1 MFDNAGKL
9 EDLIILINSAF
20 DTSDENLKSIVDNT
34 TTLTETNKSIGPFI
48 YSNGKPLYS
57 TEEGKQEMIKKIT
70 ESKDEMFKQINEYIK
85 IKNDIDIKIGQ
96 QLNDD

>member
-9 EDLIILINSAF
+9 EDLNILINSAF

-34 TTLTETNKSIGPFI
+34 TKITETGESVGPYI
-48 YSNGKPLYS
+48 DSNGNPLYS

-70 ESKDEMFKQINEYIK
+70 ESKDEMFKKINDYIK
-85 IKNDIDIKIGQ
+85 IKNDIDIKTGQ

>member
-9 EDLIILINSAF
+9 EDLNVLINSAF
-20 DTSDENLKSIVDNT
+20 DISDENLKSIVDNT
-34 TTLTETNKSIGPFI
+34 TTLTETNKSVGPYI
-48 YSNGKPLYS
+48 DSNGNHS

-70 ESKDEMFKQINEYIK
+70 ESKDEMVKKINDYIK
-85 IKNDIDIKIGQ
+85 IKNDIDIKTGQ